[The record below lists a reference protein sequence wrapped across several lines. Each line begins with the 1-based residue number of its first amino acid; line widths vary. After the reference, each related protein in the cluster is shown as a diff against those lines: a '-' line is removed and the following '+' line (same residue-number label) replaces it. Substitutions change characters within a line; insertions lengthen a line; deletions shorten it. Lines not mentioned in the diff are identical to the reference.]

1 MNDKTDLT
9 IEEVL
14 EKVMDGLPLP
24 KLAKDSSNEFVKL
37 RREMLKE
44 SDRGLAL
51 YATAHIDNELENIL
65 RNILVGSNQHL
76 NELFSFNGPLGTF
89 SSKIKLSY
97 SLGLIS
103 KVTMNDINILR
114 KIRNE
119 FAHSNQPLSFET
131 KKNKNL
137 CNSLQLNVQPENSS
151 SRIKFMN
158 VVSGISG
165 LLYGANIKSKKFEEL
180 ESVNIKE
187 RKDGFDAIFNYSK
200 GLLDQTTNDNS

>member
-1 MNDKTDLT
+1 MSDKKNLSV
-9 IEEVL
+9 EQVL
-14 EKVMDGLPLP
+14 EEIMSVLPIP
-24 KLAKDSSNEFVKL
+24 EIAKESSNGFIKL

-51 YATAHIDNELENIL
+51 YATAHIDNEFETIL
-65 RNILVGSNQHL
+65 RDKLVGNANHL
-76 NELFSFNGPLGTF
+76 DGIFSFNGPLGTF

-103 KVTMNDINILR
+103 KTTMNDINTLR

-119 FAHSNQPLSFET
+119 FAHSNQSLSFESE
-131 KKNKNL
+131 KIRNL
-137 CNSLQLNVQPENSS
+137 CSSLQLNVQPEDSS

-165 LLYGANIKSKKFEEL
+165 LLYGANIKSEKFEEL
-180 ESVNIKE
+180 ESVNLEE
-187 RKDGFDAIFNYSK
+187 RKTSFDSLFNYSK
-200 GLLDQTTNDNS
+200 SLLHSSTENNL